1 MTIKNLTKRLGAVEK
16 ELKDTNV
23 NDKWVVVVEGHEA
36 AAQEGYTPTE
46 WGKLNKFIFYSDD
59 EVMTHEYIK

>member
-23 NDKWVVVVEGHEA
+23 NDKWVVVVEGYETA
-36 AAQEGYTPTE
+36 TQKDYTSEE
-46 WGKLNKFIFYSDD
+46 WNKLNKFIFYSDD
-59 EVMTHEYIK
+59 EVMIA